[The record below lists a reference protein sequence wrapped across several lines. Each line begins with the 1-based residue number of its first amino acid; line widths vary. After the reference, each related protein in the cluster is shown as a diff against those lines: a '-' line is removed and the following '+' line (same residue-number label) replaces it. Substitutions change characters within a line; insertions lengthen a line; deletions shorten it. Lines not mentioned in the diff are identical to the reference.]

1 METFLA
7 IEIRHVSWKLSY
19 MTLYTSCTEQWTTF
33 SLAEKAKFLRR
44 RDAMSEWV
52 ERFLKEGAAADLD
65 DLGVEVDDLF
75 LDHLELEEVRPVLVL
90 MGLLL
95 RNPDISHRISNFLS

>member
-1 METFLA
+1 METFL
-7 IEIRHVSWKLSY
+7 EIRHVSRKLSY
-19 MTLYTSCTEQWTTF
+19 MYTSCTEQWTTF
-33 SLAEKAKFLRR
+33 SLGEKATFLRR
-44 RDAMSEWV
+44 RDPMPEWV

-75 LDHLELEEVRPVLVL
+75 LDHLELEEVRPVFVL

-95 RNPDISHRISNFLS
+95 RNPDISHRSFLS